1 MRKSLRQLLESTGS
15 FHHSIR
21 FTSLYFTL
29 FPFNDIKYDYHIPK
43 DKNGTRTFGKRSIYL
58 SLIPTDSVSRRLR
71 LHLVEIRVSLL
82 RLSSSC
88 MASHTGQKWSTFFYW
103 SRDFLFKLTFLFQVE
118 GFNLNR
124 DLFYLSRDVSIQ
136 VEIFFLQVEMFL
148 FKSRFLCRDFYFKSR
163 IFFFMSRF
171 LFQVENFFFMS
182 RFFFQVE
189 VFISC
194 RREFLH
200 VDIFIFKRR
209 IFFLS
214 QAVIFVLFE
223 VFQVDISQFKARCYP
238 GVLVGISWQW

>member
-148 FKSRFLCRDFYFKSR
+148 FKSRFLFQVEN
-163 IFFFMSRF
+163 FFFMSRF
-171 LFQVENFFFMS
+171 LFQVENFIFHFEIFISSRGFYLMS
-182 RFFFQVE
+182 RIFSCRHFSFQEEDFFF
-189 VFISC
+189 ISSQNFC
-194 RREFLH
+194 S
-200 VDIFIFKRR
+200 
-209 IFFLS
+209 LS
-214 QAVIFVLFE
+214 QL
-223 VFQVDISQFKARCYP
+223 KARCYP